1 MSKIHTDDGW
11 IIEIEQSGEFSVSA
25 QLKTKFDKDNV
36 NFENQDIRCLL
47 DGIIFNSKEL
57 CQRGKEALWSKCIL
71 EMYKSNSH
79 FFTELRGSFNG
90 FVYDKKQNVCT
101 IFEDQIGTRPLFYY
115 ADESIILVSSNFNL
129 LYNALRKRKR
139 KIELNELAVKY
150 MLSFG
155 GMLDNSTYIC
165 GVYRLLGGECLT
177 LNIEQF
183 TLKKEQY
190 YDFNNITIKLTSES
204 EMIEALD
211 IAYAEAIRREFNKDK
226 EYGYRSLVDISGGM
240 DSRTVCF
247 AAKKYGY
254 NNILNICMSQMNAR
268 ERKVA
273 EKNVRLLGFDYVF
286 TALDNGKFIEDID
299 TIVRLNY
306 GLAYVG
312 SVTGALKNIKML
324 DMDKIGIHHTGIL
337 GDIHD
342 GSFVSADVHEPPD
355 LNRDKYRMSYA
366 NKFDFSDFDISGF
379 PNQELFLFKTRG
391 ILFGLTSNLIR
402 QSVTETYSPF
412 ADVDFLNV
420 YFSISL
426 KDRVS
431 GKILQ
436 KWVLN
441 RYPEINKV
449 VYSNTGVKLTTSIY
463 LRKIKSLFRIITDR
477 YIKKGLAVIKIPVD
491 TSPKDSMNPFEF
503 WYISNL
509 EFRNYIDNYFKNNI
523 ELLNKYKNVRGFCE
537 NNFNTGK
544 CIDKLLAL
552 TVVSVIKQYFSD

>member
-1 MSKIHTDDGW
+1 MSTVYTEYGW
-11 IIEIEQSGEFSVSA
+11 LMEIEQSGEYNFNIR
-25 QLKTKFDKDNV
+25 LKTKFDKEII
-36 NFENQDIRCLL
+36 NFEDKDIKILL
-47 DGIIFNSKEL
+47 DGVVFNKGEL
-57 CQRGKEALWSKCIL
+57 CQKIGGESWSQSIL
-71 EMYKSNSH
+71 AMYNSNFH
-79 FFTELRGSFNG
+79 FFDELRGSFNG
-90 FVYDKKQNVCT
+90 VVYDKKRGVCT
-101 IFEDQIGTRPLFYY
+101 VFEDQIGTRPLFYFK
-115 ADESIILVSSNFNL
+115 DNTVILVSSNFNF
-129 LYNALRKRKR
+129 LYETLKRRKIE
-139 KIELNELAVKY
+139 IELNELAVKY

-155 GMLDNSTYIC
+155 GMLDDSTYIC
-165 GVYRLLGGECLT
+165 GVYRLLGGECLRIN
-177 LNIEQF
+177 LGEFSLQ
-183 TLKKEQY
+183 KEQY
-190 YDFNNITIKLTSES
+190 YDFDNVTVKLTDKF
-204 EMIEALD
+204 EMIESLD
-211 IAYAEAIRREFNKDK
+211 KAYREAIHREFNKDK
-226 EYGYRSLVDISGGM
+226 EYRYRSLVDISGGM

-254 NNILNICMSQMNAR
+254 KNILNICMSQMNAR

-286 TALDNGKFIEDID
+286 TSLDNGNFIKDID

-342 GSFVSADVHEPPD
+342 GSFVSTDAHELPD
-355 LNRDKYRMSYA
+355 LNKNKYRMSYA
-366 NKFDFSDFDISGF
+366 NEFDFSDFDISKF
-379 PNQELFLFKTRG
+379 PNQEMFLFKTRG

-436 KWVLN
+436 KWVLD
-441 RYPEINKV
+441 RFPEVNKV
-449 VYSNTGVKLTTSIY
+449 EYSNTGVKLSTSVY
-463 LRKIKSLFRIITDR
+463 LRKIKSFYRIITDK
-477 YIKKGLAVIKIPVD
+477 YIKKGLAALQIPID
-491 TSPKDSMNPFEF
+491 ASPQNSMNPFDF
-503 WYISNL
+503 WYESNE
-509 EFRNYIDNYFKNNI
+509 EFRNYIDGYFKDNI
-523 ELLNKYKNVRGFCE
+523 TLLDKYKNVKRFCE

-544 CIDKLLAL
+544 IIDKLLAL
-552 TVVSVIKQYFSD
+552 TVISVIKQYFLD